1 MCFRLLIPVKTALFL
16 VGGLIERSTGTASLH
31 RLGGLVRRAPIFA
44 ALFAIPALSL
54 AGIPPFSGFLAKL
67 AVIAAGLEAEEYI
80 MVAASLVA
88 SLLTIFSMSKIW
100 AGVFWGVAD
109 DPTPAMAA
117 ADADDTK
124 LPVDRVTT
132 AATAA
137 LVAATLVVPIFGGTV
152 YDLAERAAADLLDPT
167 NYIEAVAGS

>member
-1 MCFRLLIPVKTALFL
+1 M
-16 VGGLIERSTGTASLH
+16 RSDEGRSS
-31 RLGGLVRRAPIFA
+31 RVGGLVRRAPVFA

-67 AVIAAGLEAEEYI
+67 AVIAAGLEAEEYV

-109 DPTPAMAA
+109 DPTPAMAE
-117 ADADDTK
+117 ADANDTK

-132 AATAA
+132 AATAV
-137 LVAATLVVPIFGGTV
+137 LVLATLIVPIFGGTV
-152 YDLAERAAADLLDPT
+152 YDLAERAALDLLDPT
-167 NYIEAVAGS
+167 NYIEAVQGS